1 MLARRVRSTLGRV
14 NGKARVLVVDDDP
27 DLCAM
32 LDIALSHEGYV
43 VHTASDSEGAV
54 KTADAVRPDLVILD
68 VQLNGDG
75 IDGFHVGRTLR
86 SRSDVPILFCTAAGA
101 VEDRLAGF
109 GVGADDYVIKPFAV
123 SELLARM
130 QALLRRA
137 GRTGGGSLHIA
148 DVVLDE
154 RAHVARRGDIELDL
168 TPLEFSLL
176 SALAEQPGRV
186 FAKQELLARIWGFEG
201 YDVNVVERHVSD
213 LRAKLEAHG
222 PRLIWTVRG
231 IGYTFRV

>member
-1 MLARRVRSTLGRV
+1 VG
-14 NGKARVLVVDDDP
+14 NGKARVLVVDDDQ

-54 KTADAVRPDLVILD
+54 KTAEAVRPDLVILD
-68 VQLNGDG
+68 VHLNGDG
-75 IDGFHVGRTLR
+75 IDGFAVSRTLR
-86 SRSDVPILFCTAAGA
+86 SRSDVPILFCTAAQA
-101 VEDRLAGF
+101 VEDRLTGF
-109 GVGADDYVIKPFAV
+109 GVGADDYVVKPFAV

-137 GRTGGGSLHIA
+137 GRTAGGALHVA
-148 DVVLDE
+148 DLVIDQP
-154 RAHVARRGDIELDL
+154 AHVARRGDIELDL

-176 SALAEQPGRV
+176 AALAEQPGRV
-186 FAKQELLARIWGFEG
+186 FAKRELLDRVWGFDG

-213 LRAKLEAHG
+213 LRTKLEAHG

-231 IGYTFRV
+231 IGYTFRA